1 MTATAP
7 AGYLDIEPLARASRS
22 PALTDRDRYAARS
35 LMERWSR
42 AEGDLTARQWAL
54 AAVLA
59 RKAGPAPD
67 APRRSGYVPVAAP
80 ERRWWFDTSPWRQ
93 ARRGV
98 KSGCVRR
105 HQTRERDDK
114 IARWVNR
121 RRFTVRQVARH
132 VGMAPSTVSRI
143 AGRALGGSG
152 FWRGPSKRWPIPP
165 ARPRRLLRQPSLRSP
180 RAYPAA
186 VYGSRNT
193 AIFTSLT
200 AWSAL
205 RSVRSL
211 PDAAVRAEAE
221 RLNSELARPLRP
233 VELSRIARSVCRRRL
248 RFAQHP

>member
-7 AGYLDIEPLARASRS
+7 AGYLDIEPLARACRS
-22 PALTDRDRYAARS
+22 PALAVRDRYAARS

-42 AEGDLTARQWAL
+42 TEGELTARQWVL

-67 APRRSGYVPVAAP
+67 APRRSGYVPQRAP
-80 ERRWWFDTSPWRQ
+80 EGRWWLDTSSWRQ

-105 HQTRERDDK
+105 HQTRERDAK

-121 RRFTVRQVARH
+121 RRFTVRQVAGH

-143 AGRALGGSG
+143 ASRARGGVG
-152 FWRGPSKRWPIPP
+152 FWRGPTKQWPLAP
-165 ARPRRLLRQPSLRSP
+165 ARPRRRLREPSLRSP
-180 RAYPAA
+180 RAHPSA
-186 VYGSRNT
+186 VAGSRNT
-193 AIFTSLT
+193 AIFASLA

-205 RSVRSL
+205 RSVRNL
-211 PDAAVRAEAE
+211 PDAAVLAEAE
-221 RLNSELARPLRP
+221 RLNCELPRPLLPAEVR
-233 VELSRIARSVCRRRL
+233 RIVRSVCRRRC